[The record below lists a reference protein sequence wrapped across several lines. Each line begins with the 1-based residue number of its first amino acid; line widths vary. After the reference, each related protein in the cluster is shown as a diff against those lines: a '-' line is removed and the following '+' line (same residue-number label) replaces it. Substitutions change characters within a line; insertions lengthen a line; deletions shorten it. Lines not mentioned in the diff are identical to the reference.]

1 MATSDPFNECITKL
15 SSFQIE
21 GECVKLVVSKLIGIV
36 IVVLSCSMKLP
47 QIKVMLSSTSESSKL
62 SEVSAVTDIL
72 SYLLIVLY
80 NLHHNY
86 PFNTYGENFTV
97 LIQNFVIL
105 VLFFR
110 STKSG
115 LFRILYSS
123 ATVLFTAVCLH
134 DKYVPEY
141 LWAYIG
147 TGSLPIIVISR
158 VSTIIYLFNAK
169 NPGPL
174 SSFTFILAVGGCFTR
189 ILTTLA
195 ETGDKVLLLNLGVS
209 LILNAT
215 ILIQIFVYSG
225 NNTKV
230 SEKENDKTKDKNTSD
245 TSVLGS
251 VIGEDKK
258 INAKKTN

>member
-1 MATSDPFNECITKL
+1 MSAPDHFNECLTKL
-15 SSFQIE
+15 SSFQLE
-21 GECVKLVVSKLIGIV
+21 GECVKLVISKLIGIV

-47 QIKVMLSSTSESSKL
+47 QIKIMLSSQSESTKL
-62 SEVSAVTDIL
+62 SELSAVTDIL

-80 NLHHNY
+80 NLHYSY

-97 LIQNFVIL
+97 LIQNLVIL

-110 STKSG
+110 STKFG

-123 ATVLFTAVCLH
+123 ATILFTAVCLH

-147 TGSLPIIVISR
+147 SGSLPIIVISR
-158 VSTIIYLFNAK
+158 VSNIIYLFNAK

-174 SSFTFILAVGGCFTR
+174 SAFTFILAVAGCFTR

-195 ETGDKVLLLNLGVS
+195 ETGDTVILLNVGVA

-215 ILIQIFVYSG
+215 ILIQIIVYSS
-225 NNTKV
+225 NTKV
-230 SEKENDKTKDKNTSD
+230 TEKDIDNKKDKNTSE

-251 VIGEDKK
+251 VLGDDKK